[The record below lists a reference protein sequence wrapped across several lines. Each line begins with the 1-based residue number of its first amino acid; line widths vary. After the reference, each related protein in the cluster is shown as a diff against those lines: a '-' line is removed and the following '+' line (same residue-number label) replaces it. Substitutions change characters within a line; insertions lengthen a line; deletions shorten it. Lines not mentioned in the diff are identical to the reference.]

1 MPLKRRVLVEVLFN
15 PGVKGQEV
23 GVGEEFEV
31 AVDMRTLVL
40 CWKSRSPSLYMTA
53 SKCVVFVT
61 GDI

>member
-1 MPLKRRVLVEVLFN
+1 MLVEVLFN

-40 CWKSRSPSLYMTA
+40 CWKSRSPSLYVTA